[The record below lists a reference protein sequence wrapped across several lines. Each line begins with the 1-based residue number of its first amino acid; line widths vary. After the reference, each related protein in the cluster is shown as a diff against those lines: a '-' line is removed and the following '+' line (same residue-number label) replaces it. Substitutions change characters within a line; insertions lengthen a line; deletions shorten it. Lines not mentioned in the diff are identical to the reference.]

1 MIVRIEWEFGARGR
15 ARGGGTGRGDGGRS
29 VVFGGDRVRR
39 DGGVRDPRDRDA
51 RGRPNV
57 RSVGGDDTRRYCVV
71 VYGHPRNPMRA
82 GRGGSGS
89 PHVLVNARP
98 AVQVSALRDHR
109 VGGDVQADVTLERAL
124 PLALAPS
131 LLSRG
136 DLARGACG
144 VRLARERAPVPRGQV
159 SREGRVLRL
168 HPIPP
173 HGAKAHAERR
183 RLSLGAARRAL
194 WRPRDRPRGVNPFCP
209 TRAFSDEIS
218 VARSRR
224 AAADASDAIESNK
237 KDGWF

>member
-1 MIVRIEWEFGARGR
+1 VGERAGAG
-15 ARGGGTGRGDGGRS
+15 RGGVTAVGQWGSEATECAATGASATRAIATRAVGRTFGRS
-29 VVFGGDRVRR
+29 EVTTPEDI
-39 DGGVRDPRDRDA
+39 A
-51 RGRPNV
+51 WL
-57 RSVGGDDTRRYCVV
+57 

-173 HGAKAHAERR
+173 HGTKAHAERR
-183 RLSLGAARRAL
+183 RLALGAARRAL

-218 VARSRR
+218 VARSRP
-224 AAADASDAIESNK
+224 AADASDAIESE
-237 KDGWF
+237 

>member
-1 MIVRIEWEFGARGR
+1 MIVRIDGEFGARGR
-15 ARGGGTGRGDGGRS
+15 ARGGGTGGGARGGGRGGGDGGRS
-29 VVFGGDRVRR
+29 AGFGGDRVRR

-51 RGRPNV
+51 RVRRNV
-57 RSVGGDDTRRYCVV
+57 RSVGGDDTRRCCVV
-71 VYGHPRNPMRA
+71 DVRSTAKPHMRA

-124 PLALAPS
+124 PLARVAPS

-144 VRLARERAPVPRGQV
+144 VRIARERAPVPRGQV

-173 HGAKAHAERR
+173 YGTKAHAERR
-183 RLSLGAARRAL
+183 RLALGAARRAL
-194 WRPRDRPRGVNPFCP
+194 WRPRARPRGVNPFCP

-218 VARSRR
+218 VAR
-224 AAADASDAIESNK
+224 
-237 KDGWF
+237 GC